1 MMQEF
6 DYTNGLK
13 ENEFADIADR
23 LSPNEAAAAM
33 DAVQSLREEQA
44 GQKSQDFKDWFDAA
58 FLPILKNFAAL
69 TGSRLKVDQ
78 DACHDI
84 TASLI
89 SQHAIDITSNEKMM
103 HTVITAADHI
113 TISTDS
119 SEVELSLIFGFP
131 DDEE

>member
-6 DYTNGLK
+6 DYTNVLK

-69 TGSRLKVDQ
+69 TG
-78 DACHDI
+78 CHDI